1 MQGVHVHSNDQAPT
15 LSRELL
21 VVAAALEC
29 VGEPGFKL
37 WALPPHAVLACPDR
51 AYTWWQY
58 VVSVLLYNFSCFYPT
73 LVFVI
78 HVCAVAQLSCYGSAL
93 LAPMCCIVFDVGAAL
108 YTCGTPSCAKR
119 TGLTGACAKACCA
132 HAMTGRAD
140 RALVA
145 SFSRATSNTNSFNY
159 GDVTDA
165 RRSPLLHS
173 ACTRVFGRCLCTVT
187 TRYSASSRDPCS
199 CHVSRACC
207 RVSAISISTFIFSWP

>member
-1 MQGVHVHSNDQAPT
+1 VHVLSNDQAPT

-119 TGLTGACAKACCA
+119 MGLTGVCAKACCA
-132 HAMTGRAD
+132 HAMTPTPDRALGGAWYRDSTEFQIYANPRVLDSAVGLADTPVTSPPPSPPPPSPPLRAD

-145 SFSRATSNTNSFNY
+145 SFFLVQRATPT
-159 GDVTDA
+159 
-165 RRSPLLHS
+165 HS
-173 ACTRVFGRCLCTVT
+173 ITAT
-187 TRYSASSRDPCS
+187 
-199 CHVSRACC
+199 
-207 RVSAISISTFIFSWP
+207 